1 MTDIQQTLAERGK
14 THGNFARQSQTA
26 QTLKEVMRY
35 GEWWDTLLPHQR
47 EALELIA
54 TKISRILN
62 GNPMWHDSWHD
73 IAGYATLV
81 ANGLERESN

>member
-1 MTDIQQTLAERGK
+1 MEYSREK
-14 THGNFARQSQTA
+14 THGRFSTQSQTA
-26 QTLKEVMRY
+26 QELKELMR
-35 GEWWDTLLPHQR
+35 GTQWWDTLQPHQR

-62 GNPMWHDSWHD
+62 GNPMWQDSWHD

-81 ANGLERESN
+81 ANNLTEEK